1 MLIAQEAL
9 RSSLLNKKQD
19 QISDQELIKMYRNS
33 HDNKYVGELYLRY
46 LPLVIGLCMKYF
58 KNYHQA
64 EDCST
69 EIFEKVMVELR
80 RHQVEHF
87 KSWLYIL
94 SKNHCLMLL
103 RKKRK
108 DEVPLSQMNGF
119 LLDFMEIGPEVN
131 LYDEEQSEK
140 LRRKLIRAINSLKD
154 KQKECIELFYFEN
167 LSYQEI
173 SERSEMS
180 LKEVKSHLQNGKRNL
195 KIKLEES

>member
-1 MLIAQEAL
+1 
-9 RSSLLNKKQD
+9 
-19 QISDQELIKMYRNS
+19 MYRNS
-33 HDNKYVGELYLRY
+33 HDTVYVGELYMRY

-58 KNYHQA
+58 KNIQLA

-69 EIFEKVMVELR
+69 EIFEKVMHELR

-108 DEVPLSQMNGF
+108 QEVPLSQMNGF
-119 LLDFMEIGPEVN
+119 LLDFMENEADAN
-131 LYDEEQSEK
+131 LYDEEQSEQ
-140 LRRKLIRAINSLKD
+140 LRRKLIRAINDLKE

-173 SERSEMS
+173 SERSGMT